1 MASGMASERVTK
13 RLVSSVG
20 LTEALSSEPE
30 QDVVTQMQHAVQR
43 MAMNVRIFE
52 KFIVF
57 DGCFVL
63 QRYKKI
69 LRAAEKRIFFCTF
82 AEKSVG

>member
-1 MASGMASERVTK
+1 MASDRVTK

-20 LTEALSSEPE
+20 LTGALLSEPE

-43 MAMNVRIFE
+43 MVMNVRIFE

-63 QRYKKI
+63 QRYKKNPDGGRKKDI
-69 LRAAEKRIFFCTF
+69 FLYICREKRWV
-82 AEKSVG
+82 K

>member
-69 LRAAEKRIFFCTF
+69 LMVAEKRIFFCTF